1 MSIALQDPAL
11 AGSPETLAPCHILQ
25 HFVVF
30 FTVFFCVG
38 CRSAIYLR
46 SEVFSRTNPTHC
58 ANRVKERGPKRA
70 KERAPRFFT
79 KSPLY
84 LHFLVV
90 PGAKASCHI
99 AEAVLS
105 LSVSAKLLPLF
116 SGTA

>member
-1 MSIALQDPAL
+1 MLVVVQLSTCALKFFPA
-11 AGSPETLAPCHILQ
+11 PILL
-25 HFVVF
+25 
-30 FTVFFCVG
+30 TVPIELG
-38 CRSAIYLR
+38 
-46 SEVFSRTNPTHC
+46 
-58 ANRVKERGPKRA
+58 GPKRA

-99 AEAVLS
+99 AEAVQS